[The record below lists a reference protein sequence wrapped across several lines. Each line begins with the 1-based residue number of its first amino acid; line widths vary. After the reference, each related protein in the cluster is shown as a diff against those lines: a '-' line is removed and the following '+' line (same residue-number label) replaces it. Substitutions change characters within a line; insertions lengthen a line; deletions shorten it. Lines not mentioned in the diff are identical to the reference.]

1 MSVVLDTARRAFD
14 TIPFYRRLY
23 GSRPER
29 DADVPFLSVSAFHR
43 AATPLDIVASTESI
57 RGIVPAFSR
66 HARRL
71 PVAVLESEAEWK
83 LRLDRFRH
91 ALSVLDA
98 APEEGRRFAIIA
110 DESTGPFAA
119 DIANFLAWDRAECSV
134 IFHLSDGPVEV
145 DRTLASLAPDIILYF
160 TGTSPMMPMQNTT
173 ARLVTSHHIDNPS
186 NGLFTTDRLLVSD
199 ELFVIGAARPC
210 SPSYVFDPRSVLIE
224 EDPES
229 GRMAVTTTAFDCL
242 ALVRSSFDLPHAG
255 AVAHAGI

>member
-1 MSVVLDTARRAFD
+1 MSLVLDTAQRAFD
-14 TIPFYRRLY
+14 TIPLYRTLY
-23 GSRPER
+23 GSRPESEE
-29 DADVPFLSVSAFHR
+29 DVPFLPISAFHR
-43 AATPLDIVASTESI
+43 AATPLDLVASTGTI

-71 PVAVLESEAEWK
+71 PVTVLESDAEWM

-98 APEEGRRFAIIA
+98 APEVGRRFAIIA

-134 IFHLSDGPVEV
+134 IFYLWDGPVEV
-145 DRTLASLAPDIILYF
+145 KDALAALAPDVILLV
-160 TGTSPMMPMQNTT
+160 TGISPMMPVRNEA
-173 ARLVTSHHIDNPS
+173 ARVVTCHHIDNPS
-186 NGLFTTDRLLVSD
+186 DGFFTTDRLLVSD
-199 ELFVIGAARPC
+199 ELFVIGAARAC

-224 EDPES
+224 EDPVS
-229 GRMAVTTTAFDCL
+229 GRMAVTTTAFDCV
-242 ALVRSSFDLPHAG
+242 ALVRSCFDLLHAG